1 MKIYKILFVLS
12 LFGFF
17 PQHGF
22 SQDAKLVKSLETF
35 QTFLYQVDRFYV
47 DTVQVDDLVEKG
59 MIEVLSQLDPH
70 SVYIPEDEV
79 KRMNE
84 PLQGNFE
91 GIGVQFNILRDTIL
105 VVATISGG
113 PSEKIGIQ
121 AGDRIV
127 FIEEEEVAG
136 ISIQNSDVIKR
147 LRGEKGTTV
156 NVKIQRRGEKN
167 LLDFAIIRDKI
178 PIFSVDAGY
187 MASPKTGYIK
197 VNRFGATT
205 LTEFKE
211 QFSELETQGMQNL
224 ILDLQG
230 NGGGYLNTA
239 YELVDEL
246 LSSDKLVVYTQGK
259 SFPREDLITRR
270 KGSFEKGRLIVL
282 IDESSASAS
291 EIVAGAIQ
299 DWDRG
304 LIVGRRSFGKGL
316 VQRGYNLPNGAQFRL
331 TVSRYYTPS
340 GRSIQKPYDQGEEAY
355 RKEKYER
362 FSSGEL
368 FSSDSIN
375 FPDSL
380 KYETNNKRI
389 VYGGGGITPDF
400 FVPLDTSQTS
410 DFFSLLVRKG
420 VLNQFTLDYTNN
432 GRKKLLKKF
441 NSVATFAKKFNPDD
455 ILDELK
461 EYTDNA
467 GIKWDDAGYETSQL
481 WIQTRVKAFI
491 ARNLWDTEAF
501 YVIINDLNKSYQ
513 EALQLIEGKD
523 YDEFKLAAKI

>member
-1 MKIYKILFVLS
+1 
-12 LFGFF
+12 
-17 PQHGF
+17 
-22 SQDAKLVKSLETF
+22 
-35 QTFLYQVDRFYV
+35 
-47 DTVQVDDLVEKG
+47 
-59 MIEVLSQLDPH
+59 
-70 SVYIPEDEV
+70 
-79 KRMNE
+79 
-84 PLQGNFE
+84 
-91 GIGVQFNILRDTIL
+91 
-105 VVATISGG
+105 
-113 PSEKIGIQ
+113 
-121 AGDRIV
+121 
-127 FIEEEEVAG
+127 
-136 ISIQNSDVIKR
+136 
-147 LRGEKGTTV
+147 
-156 NVKIQRRGEKN
+156 
-167 LLDFAIIRDKI
+167 LDFAIVRDKI

-197 VNRFGATT
+197 VNRFSATT
-205 LTEFKE
+205 LEEFKE
-211 QFSELETQGMQNL
+211 QFSELEAQGMKNL

-239 YELVDEL
+239 HDLVDEL
-246 LSSDKLVVYTQGK
+246 LAKDKLVVYTEGK
-259 SFPREDLITRR
+259 SFPRENLVTRR
-270 KGSFEKGRLIVL
+270 NGAFEKGRLVVL

-291 EIVAGAIQ
+291 EIVAGAVQ

-368 FSSDSIN
+368 FSSDSIS

-400 FVPLDTSQTS
+400 FVPLDTTQTS

-420 VLNQFTLDYTNN
+420 VLNQFTLDYTND
-432 GRKKLLKKF
+432 GRKKLLKKYD
-441 NSVATFAKKFNPDD
+441 SVENFAKKFKTED
-455 ILDELK
+455 IIEELK

-467 GIKWDDAGYETSQL
+467 GIKWDDEGYATSQL

-523 YDEFKLAAKI
+523 YNEFKLTSKI